1 MPDSRRPFDAVDV
14 RRTPPAA
21 ALSVGAALLAAGLV
35 TGWAIAGAAPGADPC
50 ALPLGLDLRALGD
63 EQRDRVAERAML
75 CTDLEHGRISAA
87 EYRANLAA
95 LDRRPEPAAP
105 LPEVVWASR
114 VIDHSS
120 QYQPDSWSSRQVLG
134 PPDAPSGGADSPNAW
149 ASSGADTGPEFL
161 EVAFPVPVR
170 MNGIEIV
177 ESHNPGA
184 VSAVELLLAGGERS
198 VVYTGPAAPRSHA
211 LLRRRVDFACTDE
224 AVVGV
229 RVIIDS
235 HHVPGWNEIDAI
247 GGRPCRAGLAR
258 Q

>member
-1 MPDSRRPFDAVDV
+1 MPDSRRPFAALDAA
-14 RRTPPAA
+14 RTPPAA

-35 TGWAIAGAAPGADPC
+35 TGWAIAGASPAADPC

-87 EYRANLAA
+87 EYRAGLAA
-95 LDRRPEPAAP
+95 LDLRPEPEP
-105 LPEVVWASR
+105 LPEVVWASN

-134 PPDAPSGGADSPNAW
+134 PPDAPPTGADSPNAW

-161 EVAFPVPVR
+161 EVAFAVPLR

-177 ESHNPGA
+177 ESHKPGA
-184 VSAVELLLAGGERS
+184 VSAVELILVGGERA
-198 VVYTGPAAPRSHA
+198 VVHTTPAAPRSSA
-211 LLRRRVDFACTDE
+211 QPRRRVDFACTDK

-258 Q
+258 